1 MRHRVKG
8 RKLGRT
14 ASHRL
19 ATMRSLATA
28 LFLHKKIVTTLAK
41 AKHARTFIEPLITKA
56 KADTVHA
63 RRLVEEHIKDKEA
76 FKALFGDIIQK
87 VGDRPGGYT
96 RIVKLGQRRGDA
108 AEMAILELVDY
119 SDVVEKEKPRK
130 KVEEKAET
138 VEEATVVEETT
149 EEEVKAEE
157 TETAEETDTEEAE
170 ATAETETEE
179 AAAEET
185 KEETPAEE
193 PEVKAEEEKKEDE
206 TSEENSEEKKDN

>member
-76 FKALFGDIIQK
+76 FKELFGNIIEK

-108 AEMAILELVDY
+108 AEMAILELVDF

-130 KVEEKAET
+130 KVKEKTEA
-138 VEEATVVEETT
+138 VEEATVVEETVA
-149 EEEVKAEE
+149 EEVA
-157 TETAEETDTEEAE
+157 EEAE
-170 ATAETETEE
+170 TEVVEDTATEE
-179 AAAEET
+179 AAEET
-185 KEETPAEE
+185 KEEAKTEE

-206 TSEENSEEKKDN
+206 TSEENGEEKKDN

>member
-41 AKHARTFIEPLITKA
+41 AKHARTFIEPMITKA

-63 RRLVEEHIKDKEA
+63 RRLVEVHIKDKEA
-76 FKALFGDIIQK
+76 FKELFGDIIQK

-96 RIVKLGQRRGDA
+96 RIIKLGQRRGDA

-119 SDVVEKEKPRK
+119 SDIVEKEKPRK
-130 KVEEKAET
+130 KVVKEKAET
-138 VEEATVVEETT
+138 VEEANVVEETT
-149 EEEVKAEE
+149 ETVEASEEVAEE
-157 TETAEETDTEEAE
+157 AAPETEATEEP
-170 ATAETETEE
+170 
-179 AAAEET
+179 AAEET
-185 KEETPAEE
+185 VEENAETEETPAEE
-193 PEVKAEEEKKEDE
+193 AEPKAEEKKEE
-206 TSEENSEEKKDN
+206 TSDKNEDEKKDN

>member
-76 FKALFGDIIQK
+76 FKELFGNIIEK

-108 AEMAILELVDY
+108 AEMAILELVDF

-130 KVEEKAET
+130 KVKEKTEA
-138 VEEATVVEETT
+138 VEEATVVEETVA
-149 EEEVKAEE
+149 EEV
-157 TETAEETDTEEAE
+157 TEEAE
-170 ATAETETEE
+170 TEVVEDTATEE
-179 AAAEET
+179 AAEET
-185 KEETPAEE
+185 KEEAKTEE

-206 TSEENSEEKKDN
+206 TSEENGEEKKDN

>member
-76 FKALFGDIIQK
+76 FKELFGNIIEK

-108 AEMAILELVDY
+108 AEMAILELVDF

-130 KVEEKAET
+130 KVKEKTEA
-138 VEEATVVEETT
+138 VEEATVVEETAA
-149 EEEVKAEE
+149 EEVA
-157 TETAEETDTEEAE
+157 EEAE
-170 ATAETETEE
+170 TEVVEDTATEE
-179 AAAEET
+179 AAEET
-185 KEETPAEE
+185 KEEAKTEE

-206 TSEENSEEKKDN
+206 TSEENGEEKKDN